1 MLSAASMVS
10 AWGPKVSKTSA
21 VVAGAEMSLVVEHRS
36 IPNTK
41 HFTSALGQGRRGG
54 EEGPDD

>member
-21 VVAGAEMSLVVEHRS
+21 AAAMCASSLQVVAGVEMALVV
-36 IPNTK
+36 I
-41 HFTSALGQGRRGG
+41 SALGQGRGG
-54 EEGPDD
+54 GREGPED